1 MYLSKLRLSILFLRQ
16 SRQTSHGCPVR
27 KVVRTMLEQSSTPP
41 AHLHIIS
48 KRARLQIPVSEIHFV
63 EVFDWK
69 CIIHCNAGIQYES
82 NMPLKS
88 IQTQLPSEQF
98 IRCNRSFLVNLDH
111 VSSVEKEALITDGGA
126 SVPISIRNRPE
137 VRRICT
143 AYFWHKNSL
152 PQ

>member
-1 MYLSKLRLSILFLRQ
+1 
-16 SRQTSHGCPVR
+16 
-27 KVVRTMLEQSSTPP
+27 MLERSSTPP
-41 AHLHIIS
+41 AHLRIIS
-48 KRARLQIPVSEIHFV
+48 KRTRLQIPVSEIHFV

-88 IQTQLPSEQF
+88 IQTQLPPQQF

-111 VSSVEKEALITDGGA
+111 VSSIEKESLITDGGA
-126 SVPISIRNRPE
+126 AVPISIRNRPE

-143 AYFWHKNSL
+143 DYFWRKNSI